1 VICMMFRMILLLRAS
16 SLVVATLVVV
26 CILHTCVVIA
36 PTRCVEPVRQQHVMY
51 STRMY
56 VMYVLASSMYYVYY
70 YVRHVRS
77 MDIMQITRVRLVR
90 IIRGIHHDVRVYVLA
105 SKTYEREVSCAYLV
119 IFY

>member
-1 VICMMFRMILLLRAS
+1 MHDVQDDTTTTS
-16 SLVVATLVVV
+16 SLVLATLVRAR
-26 CILHTCVVIA
+26 CMHTTRACSIA

-51 STRMY
+51 SLVCMY
-56 VMYVLASSMYYVYY
+56 VMYVLAISMYYVYY
-70 YVRHVRS
+70 CVRHVRS
-77 MDIMQITRVRLVR
+77 MDIMQITRVLLVR